1 MVQEAQHHPIDAV
14 ITWVDGLDPAHL
26 KKRKSVMGSA
36 PNLFHEN
43 AINPHRWACNGE
55 LYFCLASLE
64 HNAPWLRKIWI
75 VVDAQSPDLS
85 GLSAALRAKIQLVDH
100 TEIFANQGAILPT
113 FNSLAIETFLWNI
126 PGLSDQFIYF
136 NDDVFLTSPCQP
148 SDFFTMNGPI
158 LRGTWADF
166 SPLEDDPVQMADPV
180 KFNHYMQINA
190 AALCGVPSQRLFRTA
205 HVAHPCLRPTMA
217 QLHSRFAAAF
227 RANAGYRMRNIH
239 QFSPQSLHN
248 HACILNKTATVNSV
262 KDHCH
267 IYSGQGVGAVDGTIA
282 ALLQNIDETPDIKML
297 CINDLPQLEALYP
310 DIRGWLAQAVTG
322 APRSSSTE

>member
-1 MVQEAQHHPIDAV
+1 
-14 ITWVDGLDPAHL
+14 
-26 KKRKSVMGSA
+26 
-36 PNLFHEN
+36 
-43 AINPHRWACNGE
+43 
-55 LYFCLASLE
+55 
-64 HNAPWLRKIWI
+64 
-75 VVDAQSPDLS
+75 
-85 GLSAALRAKIQLVDH
+85 
-100 TEIFANQGAILPT
+100 
-113 FNSLAIETFLWNI
+113 
-126 PGLSDQFIYF
+126 
-136 NDDVFLTSPCQP
+136 
-148 SDFFTMNGPI
+148 
-158 LRGTWADF
+158 
-166 SPLEDDPVQMADPV
+166 
-180 KFNHYMQINA
+180 
-190 AALCGVPSQRLFRTA
+190 
-205 HVAHPCLRPTMA
+205 MA

-227 RANAGYRMRNIH
+227 RANAGYRIRNIH

>member
-1 MVQEAQHHPIDAV
+1 MVQEVQHHPIDAV

-26 KKRKSVMGSA
+26 RKRKSMMGSA
-36 PNLFHEN
+36 RDLFHEN

-75 VVDAQSPDLS
+75 VVDAQSPNLS
-85 GLSAALRAKIQLVDH
+85 RLSATLRAKIRLVDH
-100 TEIFANQGAILPT
+100 TEIFANHGAILPT

-158 LRGTWADF
+158 LRGTWGDF
-166 SPLEDDPVQMADPV
+166 SYLQDDPVQMADPV

-217 QLHSRFAAAF
+217 QLHSRFDAAF
-227 RANAGYRMRNIH
+227 RDNAGYRMRDIN

-248 HACILNKTATVNSV
+248 HACILN
-262 KDHCH
+262 
-267 IYSGQGVGAVDGTIA
+267 
-282 ALLQNIDETPDIKML
+282 
-297 CINDLPQLEALYP
+297 
-310 DIRGWLAQAVTG
+310 
-322 APRSSSTE
+322 